1 MAAPSTRPSVVTN
14 ARVFAIAGPAMLAN
28 LTTPLL
34 GIVGTAAIGRLG
46 EAHLLG
52 GVAMAALVFDS
63 LYWLFAFLRMGTV
76 ALTAQAL
83 GAGDA
88 VEQRAV
94 LARALFLAT
103 FIGLL
108 LIALQVPLAAAIF
121 RLLGGSDAVRTA
133 AETYFF
139 VRIWSAPCALANFA
153 VLGWLVG
160 IARAGTA
167 LALQVAINVVN
178 IALTVL
184 FVLVLDY
191 GIAGAAI
198 AAVLAEIV
206 GLALGLGIAWALAGG
221 AIETAIVLRRDKLV
235 RMLAINRDIM
245 IRTAALIAAFGFFTA
260 QGARA
265 GDVAL
270 AANAVLHNFIL
281 IGSFFL
287 DGIARQGRALK
298 RPMATAA
305 EQLCG
310 RAVGARD
317 RAGFV
322 QATRRVLGWG
332 FLFGAA
338 ASVLFL
344 FVGTMLIDVIT
355 TSVEVRQAARQF
367 MLFAALA
374 PVMGVA
380 AYAFDGIYI
389 GATWARDMRNLMVI
403 ALAIYLAT
411 WWALQGHGNTG
422 LWIAL
427 LVFLA
432 ARGLLQAMWYPRLAK
447 TTFP

>member
-1 MAAPSTRPSVVTN
+1 MKPLPLSRLPVTS

-52 GVAMAALVFDS
+52 GIAMSALVFDGVF
-63 LYWLFAFLRMGTV
+63 WLFAFLRMGTV

-88 VEQRAV
+88 AEQRAV
-94 LARALFLAT
+94 LLRALLIAALV
-103 FIGLL
+103 GVL
-108 LIALQVPLAAAIF
+108 LIALQAPLASAIY
-121 RLLGGSDAVRTA
+121 RALGGSDAVRAA
-133 AETYFF
+133 AESYFF
-139 VRIWSAPCALANFA
+139 VRVWSAPCALANFA

-167 LALQVAINVVN
+167 LVLQIAINVVN
-178 IALTVL
+178 MTATVL
-184 FVLVLDY
+184 LVLVLDY
-191 GIAGAAI
+191 GIAGAAL
-198 AAVLAEIV
+198 AAVLADTS
-206 GLALGLGIAWALAGG
+206 GLVLGLGIAWLLAGRRFDG
-221 AIETAIVLRRDKLV
+221 ATGVLLRRDKLV
-235 RMLAINRDIM
+235 RMVAINRDIM
-245 IRTAALIAAFGFFTA
+245 IRTAAIISAFAFFTA

-287 DGIARQGRALK
+287 DGF
-298 RPMATAA
+298 ATAA

-310 RAVGARD
+310 RAVGAND
-317 RAGFV
+317 GSGFV
-322 QATRRVLGWG
+322 EATRRILAWG

-338 ASVLFL
+338 TTVFFL
-344 FVGTMLIDVIT
+344 IVGGPLIDVMT
-355 TSVEVRQAARQF
+355 TSDAVRETARQF

-374 PVMGVA
+374 PALGVA

-389 GATWARDMRNLMVI
+389 GATWARDMRNLMLA

-411 WWALQGHGNTG
+411 WWALRPYGNNG

-427 LVFLA
+427 LTFLA
-432 ARGLLQAMWYPRLAK
+432 ARGLLQAARYPRLRSA
-447 TTFP
+447 TFP

>member
-1 MAAPSTRPSVVTN
+1 MTPLPLSRVPVTN
-14 ARVFAIAGPAMLAN
+14 AHVFAIAGPAMLAN

-52 GVAMAALVFDS
+52 GIALSALVFDGA
-63 LYWLFAFLRMGTV
+63 YWLFAFLRMGTV

-88 VEQRAV
+88 AEQRAV
-94 LARALFLAT
+94 LLRALLIAAL
-103 FIGLL
+103 IGVL
-108 LIALQVPLAAAIF
+108 LIALQAPLASAIY
-121 RLLGGSDAVRTA
+121 RALGGSDAVRAA
-133 AETYFF
+133 AESYFF
-139 VRIWSAPCALANFA
+139 VRIWSAPCGLANFA

-167 LALQVAINVVN
+167 LALQIVINLVN
-178 IALTVL
+178 MAATIVL
-184 FVLVLDY
+184 VLVLDY
-191 GIAGAAI
+191 GIAGAAL
-198 AAVLAEIV
+198 AAVLAETL
-206 GLALGLGIAWALAGG
+206 GLVLGLGIAWLLAGRRVDSAAG
-221 AIETAIVLRRDKLV
+221 VLLRRDKLV
-235 RMLAINRDIM
+235 HMLAINRDIM
-245 IRTAALIAAFGFFTA
+245 IRTVAIVTAFTFFTA

-287 DGIARQGRALK
+287 DGF
-298 RPMATAA
+298 ATAA

-310 RAVGARD
+310 RAVGAKD
-317 RAGFV
+317 GSAFV
-322 QATRRVLGWG
+322 AATRRILAWG
-332 FLFGAA
+332 FVFGAA
-338 ASVLFL
+338 TTVFFL
-344 FVGTMLIDVIT
+344 LVGGALIDVMT
-355 TSVEVRQAARQF
+355 TSDAVRATARQF

-374 PVMGVA
+374 PALGVA

-389 GATWARDMRNLMVI
+389 GATWARDMRNLMLV

-411 WWALQGHGNTG
+411 WWALRPYGNSG

-427 LVFLA
+427 LTFLA
-432 ARGLLQAMWYPRLAK
+432 ARGLLQAARYPRLRSA
-447 TTFP
+447 TFP

>member
-1 MAAPSTRPSVVTN
+1 MKPLPLSRLPVTN

-52 GVAMAALVFDS
+52 GIAMSALVFDGVF
-63 LYWLFAFLRMGTV
+63 WLFAFLRMGTV

-88 VEQRAV
+88 AEQRAV
-94 LARALFLAT
+94 LLRALLIAALV
-103 FIGLL
+103 GVL
-108 LIALQVPLAAAIF
+108 LIALQAPLASAIY
-121 RLLGGSDAVRTA
+121 RALGGSDAVRAA
-133 AETYFF
+133 AESYFF
-139 VRIWSAPCALANFA
+139 VRVWSAPCALANFA

-167 LALQVAINVVN
+167 LVLQIAINVVN
-178 IALTVL
+178 MTATVL
-184 FVLVLDY
+184 LVLVLDY
-191 GIAGAAI
+191 GIAGAAL
-198 AAVLAEIV
+198 AAVLAETS
-206 GLALGLGIAWALAGG
+206 GLLLGLGIAWLLAGRRFDG
-221 AIETAIVLRRDKLV
+221 ATGVLLRREKLV

-245 IRTAALIAAFGFFTA
+245 IRTAAIIAAFAFFTA

-287 DGIARQGRALK
+287 DGL
-298 RPMATAA
+298 ATAA

-310 RAVGARD
+310 RAVGAND
-317 RAGFV
+317 RSGFV
-322 QATRRVLGWG
+322 EATRRILAWG

-338 ASVLFL
+338 TTVFFL
-344 FVGTMLIDVIT
+344 IVGGPLIDVMT
-355 TSVEVRQAARQF
+355 TSDAVREAARQF

-374 PVMGVA
+374 PALGVA

-389 GATWARDMRNLMVI
+389 GATWARDMRNLMLA

-411 WWALQGHGNTG
+411 WWALRPWGNSG

-427 LVFLA
+427 LTFLV
-432 ARGLLQAMWYPRLAK
+432 ARGLLQAARYPRLRSA
-447 TTFP
+447 TFP

>member
-1 MAAPSTRPSVVTN
+1 MTPLPLSRVPVTN

-52 GVAMAALVFDS
+52 GIALSALVFDGA
-63 LYWLFAFLRMGTV
+63 YWLFAFLRMGTV

-88 VEQRAV
+88 AEQRAV
-94 LARALFLAT
+94 LLRALLIAAL
-103 FIGLL
+103 IGVL
-108 LIALQVPLAAAIF
+108 LIALQAPLASAIY
-121 RLLGGSDAVRTA
+121 RALGGSDAVRAA
-133 AETYFF
+133 AESYFF
-139 VRIWSAPCALANFA
+139 VRIWSAPCGLANFA

-167 LALQVAINVVN
+167 LALQIVINLVN
-178 IALTVL
+178 MAATIVL
-184 FVLVLDY
+184 VLVLDY
-191 GIAGAAI
+191 GIAGAAL
-198 AAVLAEIV
+198 AAVLAETL
-206 GLALGLGIAWALAGG
+206 GLVLGLGIAWLLAGRRVDSAAG
-221 AIETAIVLRRDKLV
+221 VLLRRDKLV
-235 RMLAINRDIM
+235 HMLAINRDIM
-245 IRTAALIAAFGFFTA
+245 IRTVAIVTAFTFFTA

-287 DGIARQGRALK
+287 DGF
-298 RPMATAA
+298 ATAA

-310 RAVGARD
+310 RAVGAKD
-317 RAGFV
+317 GSAFV
-322 QATRRVLGWG
+322 AATRRILAWG
-332 FLFGAA
+332 FVFGAA
-338 ASVLFL
+338 TTVFFL
-344 FVGTMLIDVIT
+344 LVGGALIDVMT
-355 TSVEVRQAARQF
+355 TSDAVRATARQF

-374 PVMGVA
+374 PALGVA

-389 GATWARDMRNLMVI
+389 GATWARDMRNLMLV

-411 WWALQGHGNTG
+411 WWALRPYGNSG

-427 LVFLA
+427 LTFLA
-432 ARGLLQAMWYPRLAK
+432 ARGLLQAARYPRLRSA
-447 TTFP
+447 TFP